1 MGTSSKQSHISRTT
15 SQALIGTDATAR
27 IFTNTRLIPTILFV
41 DIIAMARERAERMS
55 RVEAILES
63 IQNIIMAVLPW
74 MITMKILLTAA
85 GGTRIDWIDA
95 GLILSYMFL
104 ARRRNPNF

>member
-1 MGTSSKQSHISRTT
+1 
-15 SQALIGTDATAR
+15 
-27 IFTNTRLIPTILFV
+27 
-41 DIIAMARERAERMS
+41 MS
-55 RVEAILES
+55 RVEAIFVS
-63 IQNIIMAVLPW
+63 VQNIIMAVLPW

>member
-1 MGTSSKQSHISRTT
+1 
-15 SQALIGTDATAR
+15 
-27 IFTNTRLIPTILFV
+27 
-41 DIIAMARERAERMS
+41 MS
-55 RVEAILES
+55 RVEAIFVS
-63 IQNIIMAVLPW
+63 VQNIIMAVLPW
-74 MITMKILLTAA
+74 MITMKIILTAA